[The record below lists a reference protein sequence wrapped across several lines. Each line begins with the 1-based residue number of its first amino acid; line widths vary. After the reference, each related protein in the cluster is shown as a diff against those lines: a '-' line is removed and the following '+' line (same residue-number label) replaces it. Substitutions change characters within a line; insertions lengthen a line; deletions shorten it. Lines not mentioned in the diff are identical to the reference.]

1 MTPRQSYPP
10 APRQPRAAIAR
21 PVCVVLACGVA
32 VASFSGCEGPLRK
45 TNSEA
50 ELRRALNA
58 AVEQQIISPR
68 PQDIPL
74 RAEPSRLEGSFIPAH
89 RMDEL
94 NRMGGPVANAASP
107 SIEFGADLMG
117 LPTKTVPVSL
127 REAILSAVQNNLA
140 VQVGAIT
147 PAMREAEITRAEA
160 RFDAVFFSN
169 LSWGKTD
176 QPAVIPLIRGNPIS
190 SGIVQRDERTL
201 NTGIRKNLIGGG
213 RMTVQSAITRTFD
226 SSPDRQQT
234 PEPAYASAVE
244 LILEQPLLRG
254 FGSESNLSEIRL
266 SRNAHRREVENYR
279 RALIETVNRTEA
291 AYWNLVA
298 ARESLNVR
306 QRLLERGEETEN
318 KIKIRILVDSKPS
331 QVSDAVARVQ
341 SRRVD
346 VLRATDQ
353 VLRASDE
360 LKQLMN
366 APGFNVGNELVMV
379 PTDVA
384 IGDGLTFNYADIITT
399 SLQNRPELRQALLA
413 IDDASIRQLLAD
425 NLRLPALDLSATVR
439 WNGLDNS
446 FEDSYNRLGEQ
457 DFIDYILQLRFEHPI
472 GNREAQANF
481 RIARLGRV
489 QSVIGY
495 RQTVDTV
502 VLDVKS
508 ALRSMT
514 LNFELLVPTRDARLA
529 AAENLRTIEVEEQFV
544 AATTPEFLNLKFTR
558 QEALA
563 LAELEEIRAMV
574 NYQIA
579 VANLYNAMGIGL
591 ERNQIKFVVPDSL
604 Q

>member
-1 MTPRQSYPP
+1 MTPRQSERP
-10 APRQPRAAIAR
+10 APPRSTRCLAR
-21 PVCVVLACGVA
+21 PLGLFLGIAVLGG
-32 VASFSGCEGPLRK
+32 SLPGCEGPLRK
-45 TNSEA
+45 TNSEQ

-58 AVEQQIISPR
+58 AVEQQVRSPR
-68 PQDIPL
+68 PADVPL
-74 RAEPSRLEGSFIPAH
+74 KAEPSRLEGSFIPAN

-94 NRMGGPVANAASP
+94 NRMAGPAANAASP
-107 SIEFGADLMG
+107 AIEFGEDLTG
-117 LPTKTVPVSL
+117 EATRTVQVSL
-127 REAILSAVQNNLA
+127 REAILSAVQNNLS
-140 VQVGAIT
+140 VQFGAIT

-169 LSWGKTD
+169 LSWGKID
-176 QPAVIPLIRGNPIS
+176 QPSIVPLVRGNPLG

-201 NTGIRKNLIGGG
+201 SSGLRQNLIGGG
-213 RMTVQSAITRTFD
+213 RLTLQSAITRAFD
-226 SSPDRQQT
+226 SSPEREQT
-234 PEPAYASAVE
+234 PEPAYTSSVE

-266 SRNAHRREVENYR
+266 SRNAHRREVETYR
-279 RALIETVNRTEA
+279 RTLLETVARTEG

-298 ARESLNVR
+298 ARQALRVR
-306 QRLLERGEETEN
+306 ERLLTRGVQTED
-318 KIKIRILVDSKPS
+318 KLKARGDYDATPS

-341 SRRVD
+341 TRRVD
-346 VLRATDQ
+346 VMRARDE

-366 APGFNVGNELVMV
+366 APGLSVGTEIVME

-384 IGDGLTFNYADIITT
+384 IADGITFNYADIIATT
-399 SLQNRPELRQALLA
+399 LQNRPELRQALLA
-413 IDDASIRQLLAD
+413 IDDASIRQMLAD

-481 RIARLGRV
+481 RVARLSRV
-489 QSVIGY
+489 QSVVGY
-495 RQTVDTV
+495 RQAVDNV
-502 VLDVKS
+502 ILDVKS
-508 ALRSMT
+508 ALRSMR

-529 AAENLRTIEVEEQFV
+529 AAENLRTIEVEE
-544 AATTPEFLNLKFTR
+544 ALTASTTPEFLNLKFQR
-558 QEALA
+558 QESLA
-563 LAELEEIRAMV
+563 QAELEEIRAMV

-579 VANLYNAMGIGL
+579 VANLYNSMGIGL
-591 ERNQIKFVVPDSL
+591 ERNQIKFVVPEPAE
-604 Q
+604 